1 MTNPVLVLFVLA
13 AVVLAALWLE
23 DHLRPFRKIGAAA
36 TAILLALTLSNLGLI
51 PGESPVYDFLLGQ
64 AVIAGIILILLSV
77 NLGSIRD
84 AGAPM
89 LGAFAIGAV
98 GSGLGAVIMARVVSA
113 PIGSDAWKLSGQFAA
128 TYIGGGMNF
137 AAVGQQLQTRSDL
150 FTAGIAADVIV
161 TAIWLVA
168 CLVIPELV
176 ARGRQPLAAIPQ
188 TATSG
193 TVAAQAPGGPDSAP
207 AATPPLVATGEAGVA
222 AIGLDAQLQS
232 SGVPLTLRDF
242 AGLSSLTLGIMWLSD
257 VLASLLPG
265 APKIVWLTTLV
276 LVVAQLPVI
285 RKLSGSVVMGNF
297 LLLLFLA
304 SNGAKSV
311 VSHIVDVGPAIFY
324 FAAGTVAIH
333 GIIIFGI
340 GFALRMNGDLLAVA
354 SQANVGGAATAMAL
368 SGARKR
374 PDLILPGVAVGMLGN
389 AIGNYAGIAI
399 AYLSRALLG

>member
-1 MTNPVLVLFVLA
+1 MTNPVLILFVLA

-64 AVIAGIILILLSV
+64 AVIAGIVLILLSV

-89 LGAFAIGAV
+89 LAAFAIGAV

-113 PIGSDAWKLSGQFAA
+113 SIGSDAWKLSGQFAA

-176 ARGRQPLAAIPQ
+176 ARGRQPNTPIPQ
-188 TATSG
+188 TATPG
-193 TVAAQAPGGPDSAP
+193 PAARAPGAPDGAQP
-207 AATPPLVATGEAGVA
+207 ATPPLVATGEVGVA

-257 VLASLLPG
+257 MLASLLPG
-265 APKIVWLTTLV
+265 VPKIIWLTTLV

-311 VSHIVDVGPAIFY
+311 ISHIVDVGPAIFY

-333 GIIIFGI
+333 GVIIFGI

-389 AIGNYAGIAI
+389 AFGNYAGIAI
-399 AYLSRALLG
+399 AYLTRALLG

>member
-1 MTNPVLVLFVLA
+1 VTNPVLVLFVLA

-77 NLGSIRD
+77 NLRSIRD

-89 LGAFAIGAV
+89 LAAFAIGAV
-98 GSGLGAVIMARVVSA
+98 GSGLGAVIMARVVSGS
-113 PIGSDAWKLSGQFAA
+113 IGGDAWKLSGQFAA

-168 CLVIPELV
+168 CLVIPELF
-176 ARGRQPLAAIPQ
+176 ARGRQSPATIPQ
-188 TATSG
+188 TATPG
-193 TVAAQAPGGPDSAP
+193 TPAAQAPGAPDNAQ
-207 AATPPLVATGEAGVA
+207 AATPPLVPTGEVGVA

-242 AGLSSLTLGIMWLSD
+242 AGLSSLTLGIMWLAD
-257 VLASLLPG
+257 MLASLLPG
-265 APKIVWLTTLV
+265 VPKIIWLTTLV

-285 RKLSGSVVMGNF
+285 RRLSGSVVMGNF

-311 VSHIVDVGPAIFY
+311 ISHIVDVGPAIFY

-333 GIIIFGI
+333 GAIIFGI